1 MPTVKI
7 AVTLKPTLLDAQ
19 GLVIGINA
27 QIHSSLAS
35 AFEGVGF
42 AVPVDSVKRSLAQ
55 LLSSG
60 HVPYAYLGLQTE
72 NLTPA
77 IASHF
82 GYPANYGAL
91 VDIVAKNGPAAR
103 AGLQPGTHKVVFE
116 GQVLTIGGDAIIAI
130 DGSPVGSSDAVAA
143 LVAERLVPG
152 EVAWFTIVRDGH
164 KRVVPIVLGAR
175 PQ

>member
-1 MPTVKI
+1 M
-7 AVTLKPTLLDAQ
+7 
-19 GLVIGINA
+19 
-27 QIHSSLAS
+27 
-35 AFEGVGF
+35 
-42 AVPVDSVKRSLAQ
+42 
-55 LLSSG
+55 
-60 HVPYAYLGLQTE
+60 PYAYLGLQTE

-103 AGLQPGTHKVVFE
+103 AGLQPGTRKVVFE

-164 KRVVPIVLGAR
+164 KRVVPIVLGAPPAVVRAACRVR
-175 PQ
+175 P